1 MVLQYSLQRFYP
13 VVGSFRPVCSLP
25 PSSLWVPC
33 PFLSSLSVSCFPTT
47 FTLTIQI
54 ALSVP
59 SLSLGA
65 HNLNER
71 LSVPLYQ
78 PLMCKCLIMT
88 HQHFIS
94 ILISK
99 HCPVL
104 INCNKGLL
112 K

>member
-78 PLMCKCLIMT
+78 PSNVQVP
-88 HQHFIS
+88 HNDSPAFY
-94 ILISK
+94 
-99 HCPVL
+99 
-104 INCNKGLL
+104 
-112 K
+112 